1 MVDGGGRV
9 AVGVGVLAVAR
20 RVVADLVVAGG
31 GQVVLVWSMGGLGP
45 GAVDHGRVPSG
56 RLALCALLTCPV
68 SLLAAQTLE
77 APRRACLLL
86 LALQALLVLAGRVLE
101 GSWLYRR
108 RLEGHAL
115 RRTLVVMGP
124 GAEPMMYQLRRFP
137 GDGLLVVGY
146 LSSGQDRAFRPP
158 EGSAAPGFGEIAR
171 ADHDTATGHAFGAGV
186 LAASPRS
193 EELRNRDLSAGDR
206 LVLNAPGG
214 SRTPI
219 ADGGDM
225 PFPELDETPTADG
238 IPTISEA
245 ASAALLGDGA
255 WQSRWRVVDDEEPDP
270 READDDHRPKK

>member
-1 MVDGGGRV
+1 M
-9 AVGVGVLAVAR
+9 
-20 RVVADLVVAGG
+20 
-31 GQVVLVWSMGGLGP
+31 
-45 GAVDHGRVPSG
+45 
-56 RLALCALLTCPV
+56 
-68 SLLAAQTLE
+68 
-77 APRRACLLL
+77 
-86 LALQALLVLAGRVLE
+86 
-101 GSWLYRR
+101 
-108 RLEGHAL
+108 
-115 RRTLVVMGP
+115 
-124 GAEPMMYQLRRFP
+124 
-137 GDGLLVVGY
+137 
-146 LSSGQDRAFRPP
+146 
-158 EGSAAPGFGEIAR
+158 
-171 ADHDTATGHAFGAGV
+171 